1 LRKAFFYKISFLVIS
16 LLLSVNSLAQSLT
29 ELDLSFPFS
38 NKEFGGLFMNYPSN
52 YTSNFIFD
60 SSTNTYILKESVG
73 SIDLKGLKILSF
85 DEYQEYA
92 QNKLVYD
99 YWKLQSKQRTGNQ
112 TSALGLPKLY
122 VPGKSFDRVFGGNA
136 VDIRPQGSAE
146 LIFGLKINSIDN
158 PSLPEE
164 QRKTT
169 SFDFKEKIQ
178 MNVIGKIGSKLK
190 VTANFNTETT
200 FEFENQMKVEYTGM
214 EDEILKKIE
223 IGNVSLPLNGTL
235 ITGSQSLFG
244 LKTQMQFGRTTIT
257 SILSQQKSTKSEIEV
272 SGGAQTSEFDVYAD
286 QYESNKHYF
295 LAHYFKDQYD
305 NALSSLPFINS
316 SINIT
321 KIEVWVTNKTGTTND
336 TRNIAAFLD
345 LAETGPNIFNSSFTN
360 SNNGVFPD
368 NNAANDLYTQLST
381 TYSDI
386 RNINNINSILQAT
399 SLSNGV
405 DFEKLERAR
414 KLSSTE
420 FSFNSQLGYISL
432 NQALNNDEV
441 LAVAFQYTIGN
452 NTYQVGEFTNSGPTT
467 PNALIV
473 KLLKGTNFSPNYP
486 NWHLMMKNI
495 YALGA
500 YQMSNNGFILDIM
513 YENTEESGALTNY
526 IPEGNLEGIPL
537 IKVINVDQL
546 DQQMD
551 NRSDGVFDFIEGL
564 TVKSAN
570 GRLFFLSENHLVST

>member
-1 LRKAFFYKISFLVIS
+1 
-16 LLLSVNSLAQSLT
+16 
-29 ELDLSFPFS
+29 
-38 NKEFGGLFMNYPSN
+38 MNYPSN
-52 YTSNFIFD
+52 YTSNFVFD
-60 SSTNTYILKESVG
+60 PKTNTYILKESVG
-73 SIDLKGLKILSF
+73 SIDFKGLKILSF
-85 DEYQEYA
+85 NEYQEYE

-272 SGGAQTSEFDVYAD
+272 SGGAQTS
-286 QYESNKHYF
+286 
-295 LAHYFKDQYD
+295 
-305 NALSSLPFINS
+305 I
-316 SINIT
+316 
-321 KIEVWVTNKTGTTND
+321 
-336 TRNIAAFLD
+336 
-345 LAETGPNIFNSSFTN
+345 
-360 SNNGVFPD
+360 
-368 NNAANDLYTQLST
+368 
-381 TYSDI
+381 
-386 RNINNINSILQAT
+386 
-399 SLSNGV
+399 
-405 DFEKLERAR
+405 
-414 KLSSTE
+414 
-420 FSFNSQLGYISL
+420 
-432 NQALNNDEV
+432 
-441 LAVAFQYTIGN
+441 
-452 NTYQVGEFTNSGPTT
+452 
-467 PNALIV
+467 
-473 KLLKGTNFSPNYP
+473 
-486 NWHLMMKNI
+486 
-495 YALGA
+495 
-500 YQMSNNGFILDIM
+500 
-513 YENTEESGALTNY
+513 
-526 IPEGNLEGIPL
+526 
-537 IKVINVDQL
+537 
-546 DQQMD
+546 
-551 NRSDGVFDFIEGL
+551 
-564 TVKSAN
+564 
-570 GRLFFLSENHLVST
+570 